1 MCPGTTVTGG
11 LGGSRP
17 RAHQPFTFASMQS
30 FNAILRSSFHP
41 DWVESQIP
49 LQITCKYAVH
59 RDSTVT
65 RKHPRVIGTGGRAQ
79 SLFGWIEGAKAMT
92 LTALN
97 GKWPTRGAVVPAFNG
112 RTEKFVLRAF
122 RLLRRSLM
130 QADGD
135 AGKVLTKH
143 LRAQLSADEANCL
156 LSDLTMLYREIH
168 VIDHAQNSSR
178 TSAKWSSKDEFF
190 LMALLESSQRRDRA
204 RASESAIALLDS
216 FEVAQVLDTARLFAR
231 HLDEFGLRLMPIG
244 DVAFS
249 YFADYKP
256 IEQPFARR
264 TVGGTSVDA
273 MALRIVGSA

>member
-1 MCPGTTVTGG
+1 M
-11 LGGSRP
+11 
-17 RAHQPFTFASMQS
+17 
-30 FNAILRSSFHP
+30 
-41 DWVESQIP
+41 
-49 LQITCKYAVH
+49 
-59 RDSTVT
+59 
-65 RKHPRVIGTGGRAQ
+65 
-79 SLFGWIEGAKAMT
+79 
-92 LTALN
+92 ALIALA
-97 GKWPTRGAVVPAFNG
+97 GKLAANSAVVPAFNG
-112 RTEKFVLRAF
+112 HTEKFILRAF
-122 RLLRRSLM
+122 RLFQRSLAR
-130 QADGD
+130 ADGD
-135 AGKVLTKH
+135 ASKVLTKH
-143 LRAQLSADEANCL
+143 LGAQLPGDAANCM
-156 LSDLTMLYREIH
+156 LSDLVMLYLEIH
-168 VIDHAQNSSR
+168 IADQTQDFSR